1 VTKLR
6 TIGLLGGL
14 AIVLVACSPSASPT
28 DSSPSEAPSEAPS
41 APASE
46 PASAAPSEAAA
57 DGLRIVET
65 AAGTALAGPDGL
77 TLYIHTQEG
86 TGDIVCVEGCLDN
99 WPPLTGDIAA
109 GEANADL
116 LSTVTRPDGI
126 EQVTYNG
133 FPLYYFVGDTAEGNA
148 AGEGI
153 SGVWF
158 IANPEGN

>member
-1 VTKLR
+1 MTKMK

-14 AIVLVACSPSASPT
+14 VVILAACSPSASPT
-28 DSSPSEAPSEAPS
+28 DSPSEAPSEAPS

-46 PASAAPSEAAA
+46 PASGAPSEAAA

-65 AAGTALAGPDGL
+65 TAGTALAGPDGL

-86 TGDIVCVEGCLDN
+86 EGAIVCVEGCLEN
-99 WPPLTGDIAA
+99 WPPLTGDIPA

-116 LSTVTRPDGI
+116 LGTVTRPDGI

-133 FPLYYFVGDTAEGNA
+133 FPLYSFIGDTAEGNA
-148 AGEGI
+148 AGEGL